1 MDRSNSTEQK
11 RRIYTPEVKREVA
24 AAALKPGVSI
34 QKLAQ
39 AYGVHPSQV
48 FKWRRWYR
56 NELAGKE
63 TESVL
68 LPVRLGDGAE
78 HKTARPSPAASNVD
92 QHGIIQIEFPNAR
105 VTVPGNA
112 DAATVRAV
120 LECLAR

>member
-1 MDRSNSTEQK
+1 MDGSKSTEQK

-24 AAALKPGVSI
+24 AAALKPGISI

-63 TESVL
+63 TEPVL
-68 LPVRLGDGAE
+68 LPVRLRNGGE
-78 HKTARPSPAASNVD
+78 HKGAKPSAAASHVN

-105 VTVPGNA
+105 VSVPGNA